1 MLEEE
6 ENIKRNVIGIHF
18 YIFNIQQI
26 FRVMLQ
32 FSQQFI
38 FWYYLDFI
46 ISPRFHPLA
55 LIPLTGVNLVLLG
68 DVNLVPLGDVSLLLL
83 DDVNL

>member
-1 MLEEE
+1 
-6 ENIKRNVIGIHF
+6 
-18 YIFNIQQI
+18 
-26 FRVMLQ
+26 MLQ

-83 DDVNL
+83 GDVNLRKVQIIKVMDKGRNLKSHPQSYFTHLKF